1 MVATPVLLGFL
12 ALVPAVAFLGH
23 SARGIIVTTYRS
35 RTLSSSRERKGSDDP
50 IEQWSCVTRL
60 FART

>member
-50 IEQWSCVTRL
+50 IEQW
-60 FART
+60 